1 MKHKRLLLVSL
12 LVLTSLALIGSAA
25 EAKSKELPKAK
36 TAQKAFMGIYLQ
48 DIDKDTQEAL
58 DLKSS
63 RGVLV
68 EGVVDDSPADKAGLK
83 EQDVILSF
91 EGQKVDDSD
100 QLREL
105 LSGHKPGDEVEVR
118 IIRDGSQKTI
128 QLELGKSGDM
138 EDFDIS
144 IPELGDMQ
152 SFSFS
157 VPSFNRPRMGVQI
170 SDLTEQLGEFLGV
183 KGGKGALITEVI
195 EESPAEKAGLKAGD
209 VIVRI
214 GDDKIKSSTDV
225 YQALEG
231 KEKGEEVN
239 VEVIRDKGTHSLTVT
254 VKLEGPTQWHADN
267 WNFKAPQMKQ
277 SIKPQI
283 KVFTDQMEDRDDLQA
298 EMKELQKQMKE
309 LQKQLE
315 EMKEEK

>member
-1 MKHKRLLLVSL
+1 MLWVSL
-12 LVLTSLALIGSAA
+12 LVLTSLALAGSLS
-25 EAKSKELPKAK
+25 EAKTKDLPKAK
-36 TAQKAFMGIYLQ
+36 TAQRAFLGVYLQ

-58 DLKSS
+58 DLKS
-63 RGVLV
+63 RQGVLV
-68 EGVVDDSPADKAGLK
+68 EGVVDGSPADKAGLK
-83 EQDVILSF
+83 DQDVILSF
-91 EGQKVDDSD
+91 EGQKVEDSD

-105 LSGHKPGDEVEVR
+105 IAEHKPGDEVEVR
-118 IIRDGSQKTI
+118 IIREGDEKTL

-170 SDLTEQLGEFLGV
+170 SDLTEQLGEFFGV
-183 KGGKGALITEVI
+183 KGGKGALITEVM
-195 EESPAEKAGLKAGD
+195 EDSPAEKAGLKAGD

-214 GDDKIKSSTDV
+214 GDDKIKSTSDV
-225 YQALEG
+225 YATLEG

-239 VEVIRDKGTHSLTVT
+239 VEAIRDKGTHSLTVT
-254 VKLEGPTQWHADN
+254 VELEGPTKMHADT
-267 WNFKAPQMKQ
+267 WNFEAPKMRQ

-283 KVFTDQMEDRDDLQA
+283 KVFTDQREEQNDLRA
-298 EMKELQKQMKE
+298 NMKELQKQMKE

-315 EMKEEK
+315 ELKEEK